1 MIKTSKLS
9 QFGNTSYSKIM
20 LCMFAFLMLA
30 LPSYATGCSSHQED
44 LSSMSVGRWS
54 HSATLLNDGR
64 VLIVGGK
71 ERPYGSVPSTEI
83 FDPTNNSWSLA
94 GNTLKPRGEGHTAI
108 LLNNGQVL
116 ITGGTEDVS
125 SELYDPDEN
134 KWSYADN
141 MIQSRKWASATLLP
155 DGKVIIVGGDDA
167 SRSGSKELDS
177 AEIYNPST
185 NKWSLTNNMNHAHSG
200 HSATIIDN
208 KLLIVGKNS
217 AELFDPLTG
226 VWSLTGNPVRAR
238 STGSTA
244 TTMANGKV
252 LVTGGEWVHG
262 GFLQG
267 DKGGGLYTAGSV
279 GTGTGNDGGKH
290 PRIHMPIIIPIED
303 VELYNLESGTW
314 QSTNKMSEARRH
326 HKAILTP
333 EDKVV
338 IIGSNQVEAFS
349 PNTQT
354 WSPIGDLTNNHGESY
369 TATFFTNNRI
379 LITGGRIET
388 ENGYRGLS
396 IAEIFTIN

>member
-1 MIKTSKLS
+1 MILSGNGGPLKIRNFITKL
-9 QFGNTSYSKIM
+9 IV
-20 LCMFAFLMLA
+20 
-30 LPSYATGCSSHQED
+30 ATAIVLIGCSSQQED

-54 HSATLLNDGR
+54 HSATLLDDGR

-83 FDPTNNSWSLA
+83 FDPTNNSWSSA

-116 ITGGTEDVS
+116 VTGGTEDGS

-134 KWSYADN
+134 KWLYADN
-141 MIQSRKWASATLLP
+141 MMEPRKWASATLLP
-155 DGKVIIVGGDDA
+155 DGRVIIAGGDDS

-185 NKWSLTNNMNHAHSG
+185 NKWSLVNNMNHAHSG
-200 HSATIIDN
+200 HSATMINN
-208 KLLIVGKNS
+208 KLLIIGKNS

-244 TTMANGKV
+244 TTIANGKV

-290 PRIHMPIIIPIED
+290 PRIHMPIIIPMED

-333 EDKVV
+333 EGKIVV
-338 IIGSNQVEAFS
+338 IGSIQVEAFS
-349 PNTQT
+349 PNTQK
-354 WSPIGDLTNNHGESY
+354 WSPLGGLTHNHGESY
-369 TATFFTNNRI
+369 TATFLTNNKI

-396 IAEIFTIN
+396 ITEIFEIN